1 MLILLHS
8 FDLSILSQLYIHYFT
23 DASLIVNGYC
33 QSISPPSSSSNA
45 SITSTQS
52 VPTNSTQSV
61 PTNSTRSV
69 PTNSTRS
76 VPTHLTQSFTTNST
90 QKNINEKTNINIAN
104 TTPKEY
110 SFVRTFLI
118 SFDL

>member
-61 PTNSTRSV
+61 PTNSTH
-69 PTNSTRS
+69 STRS

-90 QKNINEKTNINIAN
+90 QKNISEKTNINIAN